1 MVVVIV
7 TIIIIEMETIARLVN
22 YRARFVMALLL
33 MTAYCKQLHQRM
45 SVAMGTFFILI
56 LVKMSTITTALLV
69 TLLV

>member
-1 MVVVIV
+1 MVFVIV
-7 TIIIIEMETIARLVN
+7 ITIFIEMEAVARFVN
-22 YRARFVMALLL
+22 HRARFVMALLL

-45 SVAMGTFFILI
+45 SVSMGTFFILI